1 MDLEILK
8 MINANPRIK
17 VSELQKRLSINNF
30 QVSENQIR
38 NSIKRKIYDLIEY
51 KGSKKTGGY
60 YIKNG

>member
-1 MDLEILK
+1 MDL
-8 MINANPRIK
+8 ANPGIK

>member
-8 MINANPRIK
+8 MINANRGINVPEIQR
-17 VSELQKRLSINNF
+17 RLSINNF

>member
-8 MINANPRIK
+8 MINANPGIK